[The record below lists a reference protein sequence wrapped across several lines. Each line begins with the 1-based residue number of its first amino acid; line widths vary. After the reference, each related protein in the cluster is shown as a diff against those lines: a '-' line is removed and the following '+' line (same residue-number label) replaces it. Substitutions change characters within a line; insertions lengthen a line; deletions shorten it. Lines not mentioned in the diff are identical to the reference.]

1 MRRTIFI
8 MYKSFQILAICLHL
22 CACTSKTNPAIIES
36 EGDGYTFRQIAYEQ
50 ISDSLDLKLSD
61 LATDWKII
69 CLETSEECMINRAE
83 YYVYEKFIIANLQFD
98 KILLFNGQGKYIQ
111 RITQYGQGPQE
122 VTRAVLSV
130 DEVNDI
136 LYVADE
142 SKSYLMSWN
151 LNTGNYLG
159 NIPRPYNGRI
169 NRVIA
174 TDNKTLWLAPVV
186 GYFESGDYYAWEQDL
201 QGKIIQEIKAPHY
214 ESYKDIGSGLLYT
227 RDREYNYLPVRS
239 DTIFRISENILVPS
253 WYVNLGEDNEK
264 LYQKVGHRSFNYF
277 FESNRFFC
285 GKIST
290 ITWIEV
296 SDLGNGA
303 SSSRYRAKRELLV
316 IEKRTHKT
324 TLNQAIQND
333 FLGTQVANH
342 QMIALTNQHLLVTE
356 NAITFLEKAESTLAD
371 PNIDK
376 QIKSRLKGI
385 VSQLDEEDNP
395 VLLIGKI
402 K

>member
-1 MRRTIFI
+1 MSKT
-8 MYKSFQILAICLHL
+8 FQILTICLL
-22 CACTSKTNPAIIES
+22 LSTCTSKNNPAISES
-36 EGDGYTFRQIAYEQ
+36 VEDGYTFRQIFYEQ

-61 LATDWKII
+61 LATDWRFIP
-69 CLETSEECMINRAE
+69 LETSEDCMIKQAE
-83 YYVYEKFIIANLQFD
+83 FYVYDKFIIANLPFD
-98 KILLFNGQGKYIQ
+98 KILLFDSQGKFIQ
-111 RITQYGQGPQE
+111 KITQYGKGPQE
-122 VTRAVLSV
+122 IARATLSV

-142 SKSYLMSWN
+142 HKGYIMSWD
-151 LNTGNYLG
+151 LNTGTYLG
-159 NIPRPYNGRI
+159 GIPRAYKGRI

-174 TDNKTLWLAPVV
+174 TDNNTLWLAPVV

-201 QGKIIQEIKAPHY
+201 HGNIIQEIKAPHY
-214 ESYKDIGSGLLYT
+214 DSYMDMGSGLLYP
-227 RDREYNYLPVRS
+227 RDHGYNYLPVRS
-239 DTIFRISENILVPS
+239 DTIFSISENILIPS
-253 WYVNLGEDNEK
+253 WYANLGENNEK
-264 LYQKVGHRSFNYF
+264 LYQQVGHRSFSYL

-296 SDLGNGA
+296 TDLGNGG
-303 SSSRYRAKRELLV
+303 SSSRYKAKREFLV
-316 IEKRTHKT
+316 IDKKTNKT
-324 TLNQAIQND
+324 TLNQAIEND

-342 QMIALTNQHLLVTE
+342 QIRALTNQHLLVIE
-356 NAITFLEKAESTLAD
+356 DAINFLEKAESTLAD

-376 QIKSRLKGI
+376 QIKSKLNGI

-395 VLLIGKI
+395 VLLLGKI